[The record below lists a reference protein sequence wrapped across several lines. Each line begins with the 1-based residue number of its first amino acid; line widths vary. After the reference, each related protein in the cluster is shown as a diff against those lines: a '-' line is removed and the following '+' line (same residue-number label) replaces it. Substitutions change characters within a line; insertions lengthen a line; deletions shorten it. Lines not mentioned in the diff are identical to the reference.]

1 MIKPLYYIGLMSGTS
16 ADGIDLVLVD
26 FTNNAI
32 RLVAKYYQPYDQVT
46 HQLITSLYTN
56 GRNEIDRAFSLDI
69 ELAHQ
74 FSNAIL
80 TFIKQQSLQ
89 PENIVAIGNHGQTIR
104 HRPQTFATKAQNAFT
119 LQIGCSQTLATLTNI
134 RVVGQFRR
142 KDMALG
148 GQGAPLVPAFHN
160 ALFVKHQEK
169 PIDTFIVNIGGIAN
183 LTFLPSPSTVGI
195 NRIVKGFDTG
205 PGNALMDDWYQQ
217 HHTDSRYDKNGDWA
231 SQGVIDKSLLMHLL
245 SDDYFHLP
253 APKSTG
259 REIFHLSWLHKKLK
273 NFSLSAVDVQ
283 ATVAALTAQ
292 TIADEIIKIS
302 HSGTIFLCGGGVL
315 NTHLY
320 QSIKQ
325 QLIDSKSYK
334 LQFSLSTTD
343 EIGID
348 SEALEAMA
356 FAWFSYAFDQNIVG
370 SIPAVTGASRAT
382 VLGSSYQP

>member
-1 MIKPLYYIGLMSGTS
+1 MSGTS
-16 ADGIDLVLVD
+16 ADGIDLALVD

-32 RLVAKYYQPYDQVT
+32 RLVAKYYQPYEQET

-56 GRNEIDRAFSLDI
+56 NSNEIDRAFSLDI
-69 ELAHQ
+69 QLAHQ

-80 TFIKQQSLQ
+80 TFLKQQSLQ

-104 HRPQTFATKAQNAFT
+104 HRPQSFATKAHDAFT

-160 ALFVKHQEK
+160 ALFVNHLEK
-169 PIDTFIVNIGGIAN
+169 PADTFVVNIGGIAN
-183 LTFLPSPSTVGI
+183 LTFLPLFSAVDT
-195 NRIVKGFDTG
+195 NRTVKGFDTG

-217 HHTDSRYDKNGDWA
+217 HHNDSRYDKNGDWA
-231 SQGVIDKSLLMHLL
+231 AQGVIDKSLLMHFL

-259 REIFHLSWLHKKLK
+259 REIFHLDWLQKKLQK
-273 NFSLSAVDVQ
+273 FSLSAIDVQ
-283 ATVAALTAQ
+283 ATLAALTAQ
-292 TIADEIIKIS
+292 TITDEIIKIS
-302 HSGTIFLCGGGVL
+302 HSGNVFLCGGGVL

-320 QSIKQ
+320 QTIKQ
-325 QLIDSKSYK
+325 K
-334 LQFSLSTTD
+334 LVNSTVHKYQFSLSTTD

-356 FAWFSYAFDQNIVG
+356 FAWFACAFDQQVFGNV
-370 SIPAVTGASRAT
+370 PAVTGARKAA